1 MKASNV
7 PIVAAVYDSE
17 VMSSGLELAL
27 SCHYRVATE
36 ASSFHF
42 PDAKFGHMPYSS
54 ATKLLPRLIG
64 VEPAL
69 EMLLDGKLIT
79 AEDAVRMNLIDKI
92 IDDYRGVDDDRQF
105 EDFVNKAERFA
116 LSKKVQ
122 SSNLKEKSAVT
133 RMPFFA
139 SSGSSSSSY
148 FSKRKELYQDGISNV
163 ELSIIKAV
171 EASTTLS
178 LSDGLVNEIL
188 LSQKLVGSKE
198 TKAFQYLY
206 FAEKRYDINQRQEE
220 FVVGDQVH
228 YQWRSKNEQEDV
240 SFSEEMLKV
249 GNKMIEACAIECFIM
264 LEEGAD
270 IRDIQAV
277 LRDDIGFNKDTM
289 NFWKMFELLD
299 GELVGTRND
308 RKNLLDSLKIAR
320 ESQGIEAKNF
330 ERQEIFE
337 RALYPLVNVGF
348 KALEKSTDMVALD
361 EDNNRDD
368 EYYKDDE
375 DFDIDCFPNPDEVDL
390 MFVKKFGF
398 PAKLGGPLFWAEKD
412 KSLQEL
418 LLGILK
424 YNEIYKDNRRWIPSV
439 LLKEVVRS
447 GASIQEELFFQRSK
461 SKKSLQI

>member
-36 ASSFHF
+36 VSSFQF

-54 ATKLLPRLIG
+54 ATQLLPRLIG

-69 EMLLDGKLIT
+69 DMLLDGKLIT

-92 IDDYRGVDDDRQF
+92 IDYRGVDEDRQF

-133 RMPFFA
+133 RMPFFV

-206 FAEKRYDINQRQEE
+206 FAEKRYDIKQQQAEY
-220 FVVGDQVH
+220 VVGFG
-228 YQWRSKNEQEDV
+228 YRRRSKNEREDV
-240 SFSEEMLKV
+240 SFNEEMLKV

-461 SKKSLQI
+461 SKKKKSLQI

>member
-36 ASSFHF
+36 LSSFQF

-54 ATKLLPRLIG
+54 ATQLLPRLIG

-92 IDDYRGVDDDRQF
+92 IDDYRGVDEDRQF

-133 RMPFFA
+133 RMPFFV

-188 LSQKLVGSKE
+188 LSQKLVGS
-198 TKAFQYLY
+198 
-206 FAEKRYDINQRQEE
+206 
-220 FVVGDQVH
+220 
-228 YQWRSKNEQEDV
+228 
-240 SFSEEMLKV
+240 
-249 GNKMIEACAIECFIM
+249 
-264 LEEGAD
+264 
-270 IRDIQAV
+270 
-277 LRDDIGFNKDTM
+277 
-289 NFWKMFELLD
+289 
-299 GELVGTRND
+299 
-308 RKNLLDSLKIAR
+308 
-320 ESQGIEAKNF
+320 
-330 ERQEIFE
+330 
-337 RALYPLVNVGF
+337 
-348 KALEKSTDMVALD
+348 
-361 EDNNRDD
+361 
-368 EYYKDDE
+368 
-375 DFDIDCFPNPDEVDL
+375 
-390 MFVKKFGF
+390 
-398 PAKLGGPLFWAEKD
+398 
-412 KSLQEL
+412 
-418 LLGILK
+418 
-424 YNEIYKDNRRWIPSV
+424 
-439 LLKEVVRS
+439 
-447 GASIQEELFFQRSK
+447 
-461 SKKSLQI
+461 